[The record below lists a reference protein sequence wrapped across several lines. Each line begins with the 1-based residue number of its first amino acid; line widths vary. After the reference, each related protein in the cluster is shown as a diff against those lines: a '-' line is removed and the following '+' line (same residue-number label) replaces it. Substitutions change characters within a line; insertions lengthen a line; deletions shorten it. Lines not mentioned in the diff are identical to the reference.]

1 MEIQDFTLEE
11 AQDLVLSK
19 MTDEW
24 ANLFCPEELAAD
36 FHKGRFSYFSIFEG
50 LFERGLVEKKC
61 VWLGTKNFTHKDC
74 VEESFLNPEAKAY
87 QGYKY
92 MYRKSNTGDAKPD
105 VLFLDLETYC
115 ETPIKNGTHA
125 YSENAE
131 VMIFAWALG
140 DGPVHVEDLTNSE
153 MSNDLRDLLN
163 DQSVKLI
170 AHNSGFDRTVLRH
183 AFPQFD
189 LKIER
194 WEDTMVQAL
203 SHSLPGALGT
213 LCEIFNID
221 QDKAKDKAG
230 KQLIQLFCK
239 PRPATSKV
247 RRATSE
253 THPAEWA
260 HFVEYAKNDILA
272 MRELYKKIP
281 KWNYRNSELALWHL
295 DQTINDRGVCIDLDL
310 VHAAIDAVE
319 KAQKVLAKQTQ
330 EMTNGEVEAATQRD
344 AMLKHILNAHG
355 VSLPDMQKSTLERR
369 LNDDSLPVAV
379 RELLAVRLQASTT
392 STAKYKALA
401 LGTNS
406 DGRLRG
412 TLQFNGASR
421 TGRWAGRTFQP
432 QNLPRPALKQSVID
446 QGIEVLKAGC
456 ADIFYDNV
464 MELTSSAIRGCIQA
478 PQGKKLVVADLS
490 NIEGRALA
498 WLAGEE
504 WKNQAFRDFDAG
516 NGHDL
521 YKLAYAK
528 SFGVSPESVDK
539 EQRQVGKVQELA
551 LGYEGGVGAFLTF
564 AAAYGLD
571 LDAMAEQAIANIDQA
586 VMNEAIRA
594 WEWHK
599 KERRNTFGLKRDTWL
614 VCDSFKRSWRY
625 AHPNISAWWSELK
638 EAATN
643 ALLNPDR
650 AVKCRTVAFIKKN
663 SWLLIKL
670 PSDRFLCYPGARL
683 EDDGRISYMGNN
695 QYTRKWERLYTYG
708 GKFAEN
714 ITQAFARDVL
724 GHNMP
729 IIESAN
735 YEIVLSVHDEVIT
748 EAPDSTEF
756 NHEHLSKL
764 LATNPE
770 WASDLPLAAAG
781 FESYR
786 YKKD

>member
-1 MEIQDFTLEE
+1 MQLE
-11 AQDLVLSK
+11 
-19 MTDEW
+19 
-24 ANLFCPEELAAD
+24 
-36 FHKGRFSYFSIFEG
+36 
-50 LFERGLVEKKC
+50 
-61 VWLGTKNFTHKDC
+61 
-74 VEESFLNPEAKAY
+74 
-87 QGYKY
+87 
-92 MYRKSNTGDAKPD
+92 
-105 VLFLDLETYC
+105 LFLDLETYC

-131 VMIFAWALG
+131 VMIFAWALN
-140 DGPVHVEDLTNSE
+140 DGEVHVEDLTAAP
-153 MSNDLRDLLN
+153 MSKELVALLHN
-163 DQSVKLI
+163 PSVKLI
-170 AHNSGFDRTVLRH
+170 AHNSGFDRTVLRY
-183 AFPQFD
+183 AMPQYD

-203 SHSLPGALGT
+203 SHSLPGALGS

-239 PRPATSKV
+239 PQPANRKE
-247 RRATSE
+247 RRATRE
-253 THPAEWA
+253 THPEKWAEFLA
-260 HFVEYAKNDILA
+260 YAKNDILA
-272 MRELYKKIP
+272 MRELRKKMP

-295 DQTINDRGVCIDLDL
+295 DQKINDRGVCIDLDL
-310 VHAAIDAVE
+310 VHCAIEAVDR
-319 KAQKVLAKQTQ
+319 AQKGLAKQTK

-369 LNDDSLPVAV
+369 LNDDSLPIAV
-379 RELLAVRLQASTT
+379 RELLAIRLQASTT

-401 LGTNS
+401 LGTNT

-421 TGRWAGRTFQP
+421 TGRWAGRLFQP

-446 QGIEVLKAGC
+446 EGIETLKIGC
-456 ADIFYDNV
+456 ADLFYENV

-478 PQGKKLVVADLS
+478 PEGKKLCITDLS
-490 NIEGRALA
+490 NIEGRGLA

-504 WKNQAFRDFDAG
+504 WKNQAFRDFDNG
-516 NGHDL
+516 TGHDL

-528 SFGVSPESVDK
+528 SFGVSPENVDK

-564 AAAYGLD
+564 ASAYGLD
-571 LDAMAEQAIANIDQA
+571 LDAMANQAIDNIDQGI
-586 VMNEAIRA
+586 MNEAIRA

-599 KERRNTFGLKRDTWL
+599 KERRNTFGLKRETWL

-638 EAATN
+638 NTAILALTN
-643 ALLNPDR
+643 PGKAYP
-650 AVKCRTVAFIKKN
+650 CRKVFMMKKG

-670 PSDRFLCYPGARL
+670 PSGRFLCYPGARA

-708 GKFAEN
+708 GKLAEN
-714 ITQAFARDVL
+714 ITQAFSRDVL
-724 GHNMP
+724 AYNMP
-729 IIESAN
+729 EIESEG

-748 EAPDSTEF
+748 EAPDSPEF

>member
-1 MEIQDFTLEE
+1 MQLE
-11 AQDLVLSK
+11 
-19 MTDEW
+19 
-24 ANLFCPEELAAD
+24 
-36 FHKGRFSYFSIFEG
+36 
-50 LFERGLVEKKC
+50 
-61 VWLGTKNFTHKDC
+61 
-74 VEESFLNPEAKAY
+74 
-87 QGYKY
+87 
-92 MYRKSNTGDAKPD
+92 
-105 VLFLDLETYC
+105 LFLDLETYC

-125 YSENAE
+125 YAENAE

-140 DGPVHVEDLTNSE
+140 DGEVHVEDLTAAPMSKELLVLLKNS
-153 MSNDLRDLLN
+153 D
-163 DQSVKLI
+163 VKLI

-183 AFPQFD
+183 AYPALPLD
-189 LKIER
+189 ISR

-203 SHSLPGALGT
+203 SHSLPGALGS
-213 LCEIFNID
+213 LSEIFGLEADI
-221 QDKAKDKAG
+221 AKDKAG

-239 PRPATSKV
+239 PQPANRKD
-247 RRATSE
+247 RRATRE
-253 THPAEWA
+253 THPEKWAE
-260 HFVEYAKNDILA
+260 FISYAKNDILA
-272 MRELYKKIP
+272 MRELRKKMP
-281 KWNYRNSELALWHL
+281 KWNYRGSELALWHL
-295 DQTINDRGVCIDLDL
+295 DQMINDRGVSIDLDL
-310 VHAAIDAVE
+310 VHCAIEAVD
-319 KAQKVLAKQTQ
+319 KAQKGLAKQTK

-344 AMLKHILNAHG
+344 AMLKYILEAHG
-355 VSLPDMQKSTLERR
+355 VGLPDMQKATLERR
-369 LNDDSLPVAV
+369 LNDDSLPLAV
-379 RELLAVRLQASTT
+379 RELIAIRLQASTT

-421 TGRWAGRTFQP
+421 TGRWAGRLFQP
-432 QNLPRPALKQSVID
+432 QNLPRPALKQNVID
-446 QGIEVLKAGC
+446 QGIETLKIGC
-456 ADIFYDNV
+456 ADLFYENV

-478 PQGKKLVVADLS
+478 PEGKKLVVADLS
-490 NIEGRALA
+490 NIEGRGLA

-516 NGHDL
+516 KGHDL

-528 SFGVSPESVDK
+528 SFGVSPEDVDK

-564 AAAYGLD
+564 ASAYGLD
-571 LDAMAEQAIANIDQA
+571 LDAMAEQAIGNIDKG

-594 WEWHK
+594 YEWHK

-625 AHPNISAWWSELK
+625 AHPNISAWWLELK
-638 EAATN
+638 DAAIN
-643 ALLNPDR
+643 ALNNPG
-650 AVKCRTVAFIKKN
+650 VAFPCRKVAFLKKG

-670 PSDRFLCYPGARL
+670 PSGRFLCYPGAKM
-683 EDDGRISYMGNN
+683 EDGKISYMGNN
-695 QYTRKWERLYTYG
+695 QYTRKWQRLYTYG

-714 ITQAFARDVL
+714 ITQAFSRDVL

-729 IIESAN
+729 IIETAE
-735 YEIVLSVHDEVIT
+735 YQTVLTVHDEVIT
-748 EAPDSTEF
+748 EAPDLPEF
-756 NHEHLSKL
+756 NHEHLSSL

-770 WASDLPLAAAG
+770 WAIDLPLAAAG

>member
-1 MEIQDFTLEE
+1 MQ
-11 AQDLVLSK
+11 
-19 MTDEW
+19 
-24 ANLFCPEELAAD
+24 NEL
-36 FHKGRFSYFSIFEG
+36 Y
-50 LFERGLVEKKC
+50 
-61 VWLGTKNFTHKDC
+61 
-74 VEESFLNPEAKAY
+74 
-87 QGYKY
+87 
-92 MYRKSNTGDAKPD
+92 
-105 VLFLDLETYC
+105 LDLETFC

-125 YSENAE
+125 YAENAE
-131 VMIFAWALG
+131 VMIFAWALNEG
-140 DGPVHVEDLTNSE
+140 EVHVEDLTQKS
-153 MSNDLRDLLN
+153 MSKDLAALLH

-183 AFPQFD
+183 AMSQFD

-203 SHSLPGALGT
+203 SHSLPGALDS
-213 LCEIFNID
+213 LCEIFQVD

-239 PRPATSKV
+239 PRPKNSKE
-247 RRATSE
+247 RRATAE
-253 THPAEWA
+253 THPEKWAE
-260 HFVEYAKNDILA
+260 FVAYAKNDILA
-272 MRELYKKIP
+272 MREIRRKMP
-281 KWNYRNSELALWHL
+281 KWNYRNGELALWHL
-295 DQTINDRGVCIDLDL
+295 DQKINDRGVCIDTDL
-310 VHAAIDAVE
+310 VQSAIHAVDLAQID
-319 KAQKVLAKQTQ
+319 LAKQTK

-344 AMLKHILNAHG
+344 AMLKHILNAYG

-421 TGRWAGRTFQP
+421 TGRWAGRLFQP
-432 QNLPRPALKQSVID
+432 QNLPRPALKQKTID
-446 QGIEVLKAGC
+446 EGIEVLKVGC
-456 ADIFYDNV
+456 ADLFFDNV

-516 NGHDL
+516 QGHDL

-571 LDAMAEQAIANIDQA
+571 LDAMADAAFDNIDQSI
-586 VMNEAIRA
+586 MNEAIRS

-599 KERRNTFGLKRDTWL
+599 KERRNTFNLKKNTWL

-638 EAATN
+638 EAAQN
-643 ALLNPDR
+643 ALMNPNTGY
-650 AVKCRTVAFIKKN
+650 KCRKVAFFKKG

-670 PSDRFLCYPGARL
+670 PSGRFLCYPGARV
-683 EDDGRISYMGNN
+683 ESDGRISYMGNN

-729 IIESAN
+729 IIEHQE
-735 YEIVLSVHDEVIT
+735 YEICLTVHDEVIT
-748 EAPDSTEF
+748 EAPDLPEF
-756 NHEHLSKL
+756 NHEHLSSL

-770 WASDLPLAAAG
+770 WASDLPLAATG

>member
-1 MEIQDFTLEE
+1 MQLE
-11 AQDLVLSK
+11 
-19 MTDEW
+19 
-24 ANLFCPEELAAD
+24 
-36 FHKGRFSYFSIFEG
+36 
-50 LFERGLVEKKC
+50 
-61 VWLGTKNFTHKDC
+61 
-74 VEESFLNPEAKAY
+74 
-87 QGYKY
+87 
-92 MYRKSNTGDAKPD
+92 
-105 VLFLDLETYC
+105 LFLDLETYS

-125 YSENAE
+125 YAENAE

-140 DGPVHVEDLTNSE
+140 DGEVRVEDLTAAL
-153 MSNDLRDLLN
+153 MSKELVDLLQN
-163 DQSVKLI
+163 PSVKLI

-183 AFPQFD
+183 AMPQYD
-189 LKIER
+189 LKIDR

-203 SHSLPGALGT
+203 SHSLPGSLDA
-213 LCEIFNID
+213 LCEIFGID
-221 QDKAKDKAG
+221 ADKAKDKAG

-239 PRPATSKV
+239 PRPKTSKD
-247 RRATSE
+247 RRATRE
-253 THPAEWA
+253 THPEKWAEFLA
-260 HFVEYAKNDILA
+260 YAKNDILA
-272 MRELYKKIP
+272 MRELHKKMP

-295 DQTINDRGVCIDLDL
+295 DQKINDRGVSIDLDL
-310 VHAAIDAVE
+310 VQSAIEAVD
-319 KAQKVLAKQTQ
+319 KAQVELAKQTK

-344 AMLKHILNAHG
+344 AMLKHILSAHS

-379 RELLAVRLQASTT
+379 RELIAIRLQASTT
-392 STAKYKALA
+392 STAKYKALS
-401 LGTNS
+401 LGTNT

-421 TGRWAGRTFQP
+421 TGRWAGRLFQP

-446 QGIEVLKAGC
+446 EGIEVLKLGC
-456 ADIFYDNV
+456 ADLFYENV

-478 PQGKKLVVADLS
+478 PKGKKLVITDLS
-490 NIEGRALA
+490 NIEGRGLA

-504 WKNQAFRDFDAG
+504 WKNQAFRDFDNG
-516 NGHDL
+516 TGHDL
-521 YKLAYAK
+521 YKLSYAK
-528 SFGVSPESVDK
+528 SFGVPPETVDK

-564 AAAYGLD
+564 AAVYGLD
-571 LDAMAEQAIANIDQA
+571 LDAMAELAINGIDSG

-599 KERRNTFGLKRDTWL
+599 KERRNTFGLKKNTWL

-638 EAATN
+638 LTAIKAIN
-643 ALLNPDR
+643 SPG
-650 AVKCRTVAFIKKN
+650 VAFPCRKVVMLKKG

-670 PSDRFLCYPGARL
+670 PSGRFLCYPSARA
-683 EDDGRISYMGNN
+683 ETDGRISYMGNN

-708 GKFAEN
+708 GKLAEN
-714 ITQAFARDVL
+714 ITQAFSRDVL
-724 GHNMP
+724 AHNMP
-729 IIESAN
+729 KIEAEG
-735 YEIVLSVHDEVIT
+735 YEIVLTVHDEVIT
-748 EAPDSTEF
+748 EASDLPEF
-756 NHEHLSKL
+756 NHENLSKL

>member
-1 MEIQDFTLEE
+1 MQNE
-11 AQDLVLSK
+11 
-19 MTDEW
+19 
-24 ANLFCPEELAAD
+24 
-36 FHKGRFSYFSIFEG
+36 
-50 LFERGLVEKKC
+50 
-61 VWLGTKNFTHKDC
+61 
-74 VEESFLNPEAKAY
+74 
-87 QGYKY
+87 
-92 MYRKSNTGDAKPD
+92 
-105 VLFLDLETYC
+105 LFLDLETYN

-125 YSENAE
+125 YAENAE
-131 VMIFAWALG
+131 VMIFAWALN
-140 DGPVHVEDLTNSE
+140 DGEVHVEDLTAGP
-153 MSNDLRDLLN
+153 MSKELVSLLK

-170 AHNSGFDRTVLRH
+170 AHNSGFDRTVLHH
-183 AFPQFD
+183 AMPQYD

-203 SHSLPGALGT
+203 SHSLPGSLDA
-213 LCEIFNID
+213 LCEIFQID

-239 PRPATSKV
+239 PRPKNSKE
-247 RRATSE
+247 RRATRE
-253 THPAEWA
+253 THPEKWAEFLA
-260 HFVEYAKNDILA
+260 YAKNDILA
-272 MRELYKKIP
+272 MRELRKKMP

-295 DQTINDRGVCIDLDL
+295 DQKINDRGVCIDTDL
-310 VHAAIDAVE
+310 VQSAMEAVE
-319 KAQKVLAKQTQ
+319 KAQKVLAKQTK

-344 AMLKHILNAHG
+344 AMLKHILNVHG

-369 LNDDSLPVAV
+369 LNDDSLPLAV
-379 RELLAVRLQASTT
+379 RELIAIRLQASTT
-392 STAKYKALA
+392 STAKYKALS

-421 TGRWAGRTFQP
+421 TGRWAGRLFQP
-432 QNLPRPALKQSVID
+432 QNLPRPNLKQKDIDFGIEALKAD
-446 QGIEVLKAGC
+446 C
-456 ADIFYDNV
+456 ADLFVENV

-478 PQGKKLVVADLS
+478 PEGKKLVITDLS
-490 NIEGRALA
+490 NIEGRGLA

-504 WKNQAFRDFDAG
+504 WKNQAFRDFDNG
-516 NGHDL
+516 TGHDL
-521 YKLAYAK
+521 YKLAYSK
-528 SFGVSPESVDK
+528 SFNVPPESVDK

-571 LDAMAEQAIANIDQA
+571 LDLMAEQAIDGIDSG

-599 KERRNTFGLKRDTWL
+599 KERRNTFGLKKNTWL

-638 EAATN
+638 NTAISALTN
-643 ALLNPDR
+643 PGKAYP
-650 AVKCRTVAFIKKN
+650 CRKVVMMKKGN
-663 SWLLIKL
+663 WLLIKL
-670 PSDRFLCYPGARL
+670 PSGRFLCYPGARA
-683 EDDGRISYMGNN
+683 EADGRISYMGNN

-708 GKFAEN
+708 GKLAEN
-714 ITQAFARDVL
+714 ITQAFSRDVL
-724 GHNMP
+724 AYNMP
-729 IIESAN
+729 KIESEG

-748 EAPDSTEF
+748 ETPDSPEF
-756 NHEHLSKL
+756 SNEHLSKL
-764 LATNPE
+764 LAANPE
-770 WASDLPLAAAG
+770 WAIDLPLAAAG

>member
-1 MEIQDFTLEE
+1 MQLE
-11 AQDLVLSK
+11 
-19 MTDEW
+19 
-24 ANLFCPEELAAD
+24 
-36 FHKGRFSYFSIFEG
+36 
-50 LFERGLVEKKC
+50 
-61 VWLGTKNFTHKDC
+61 
-74 VEESFLNPEAKAY
+74 
-87 QGYKY
+87 
-92 MYRKSNTGDAKPD
+92 
-105 VLFLDLETYC
+105 LFLDLETYC

-125 YSENAE
+125 YAENAE

-140 DGPVHVEDLTNSE
+140 EGEVHVEDLTQNP
-153 MSNDLRDLLN
+153 MSKELAALLK
-163 DQSVKLI
+163 DQAVKLI

-183 AFPQFD
+183 AMPQFD

-203 SHSLPGALGT
+203 SHSLPGALGS
-213 LCEIFNID
+213 LCEIFGLESD
-221 QDKAKDKAG
+221 VAKDKAG

-239 PRPATSKV
+239 PQPANRAH

-253 THPAEWA
+253 THPEKWAEFLA
-260 HFVEYAKNDILA
+260 YAKNDILA
-272 MRELYKKIP
+272 MRELRKKMP
-281 KWNYRNSELALWHL
+281 KWNYRNAELALWHL
-295 DQTINDRGVCIDLDL
+295 DQKINDRGVCIDTDL
-310 VHAAIDAVE
+310 VQSAIQAVDL
-319 KAQKVLAKQTQ
+319 AQIQLAKQTK

-369 LNDDSLPVAV
+369 LNDDSLPLAV
-379 RELLAVRLQASTT
+379 RELIAIRLQASTT

-401 LGTNS
+401 LGTNT

-421 TGRWAGRTFQP
+421 TGRWAGRLFQP
-432 QNLPRPALKQSVID
+432 QNLPRPALKQTVID
-446 QGIEVLKAGC
+446 EGIEVLKAGC
-456 ADIFYDNV
+456 ADLFYENV

-478 PQGKKLVVADLS
+478 PEGKKLVITDLS
-490 NIEGRALA
+490 NIEGRGLA

-504 WKNQAFRDFDAG
+504 WKNQAFRDFDNG
-516 NGHDL
+516 TGHDL
-521 YKLAYAK
+521 YKLAYSK
-528 SFGVSPESVDK
+528 SFNVPPESVDK

-571 LDAMAEQAIANIDQA
+571 LDAMAEQAINGIDSG

-638 EAATN
+638 NTAISALTN
-643 ALLNPDR
+643 PER
-650 AVKCRTVAFIKKN
+650 AFVCRKVVMMKKG

-670 PSDRFLCYPGARL
+670 PSGRFLCYPGARA

-708 GKFAEN
+708 GKLAEN
-714 ITQAFARDVL
+714 ITQAFSRDVL
-724 GHNMP
+724 AYNMP
-729 IIESAN
+729 KIESEG

-748 EAPDSTEF
+748 ETPDSSEF
-756 NHEHLSKL
+756 NNEYLSKL
-764 LATNPE
+764 LAANPE
-770 WASDLPLAAAG
+770 WAIDLPLAAAG
-781 FESYR
+781 FEAYR

>member
-1 MEIQDFTLEE
+1 MQNE
-11 AQDLVLSK
+11 
-19 MTDEW
+19 
-24 ANLFCPEELAAD
+24 
-36 FHKGRFSYFSIFEG
+36 
-50 LFERGLVEKKC
+50 
-61 VWLGTKNFTHKDC
+61 
-74 VEESFLNPEAKAY
+74 
-87 QGYKY
+87 
-92 MYRKSNTGDAKPD
+92 
-105 VLFLDLETYC
+105 LFLDLETYC

-125 YSENAE
+125 YAENAE
-131 VMIFAWALG
+131 VMIFAWALN
-140 DGPVHVEDLTNSE
+140 DGEVQVEDLTKNK
-153 MSNDLRDLLN
+153 MSAKLTALLN

-183 AFPQFD
+183 AMPQFD
-189 LKIER
+189 LTIER

-203 SHSLPGALGT
+203 SHSLPGSLDS
-213 LCEIFNID
+213 LCEIFQVD

-239 PRPATSKV
+239 PRPKNSKE
-247 RRATSE
+247 RRANAK
-253 THPAEWA
+253 THPEKWAE
-260 HFVEYAKNDILA
+260 FVAYAKNDILA
-272 MRELYKKIP
+272 MREIRRKMP

-295 DQTINDRGVCIDLDL
+295 DQKINDRGVCIDTDL
-310 VHAAIDAVE
+310 VRSAIQAVDI
-319 KAQKVLAKQTQ
+319 AQIELAKQTK

-369 LNDDSLPVAV
+369 LNDDSLPIAV

-421 TGRWAGRTFQP
+421 TGRWAGRLFQP
-432 QNLPRPALKQSVID
+432 QNLPRPALKQKVID
-446 QGIEVLKAGC
+446 EGIEVLKAGC
-456 ADIFYDNV
+456 ADLFFDNV

-516 NGHDL
+516 KGHDL

-528 SFGVSPESVDK
+528 SFGVLPESVDK

-571 LDAMAEQAIANIDQA
+571 LDAMAEQAIANIDRA
-586 VMNEAIRA
+586 IMNEAIRA

-638 EAATN
+638 EAAMN

-650 AVKCRTVAFIKKN
+650 AFKCRTVALIKKN

-670 PSDRFLCYPGARL
+670 PSGRFLCYPGARL
-683 EDDGRISYMGNN
+683 ESDGRISYMGNN

-729 IIESAN
+729 IIERSD
-735 YEIVLSVHDEVIT
+735 YEICLTVHDEVIT
-748 EAPDSTEF
+748 EAPDLPEF
-756 NHEHLSKL
+756 NHEHLSSL

-781 FESYR
+781 FESYH